1 MMTANLVHIPV
12 LLAEVL
18 HEMAP
23 RDSEVLVDGTFGAGG
38 YSRALLD
45 SAACTVWGI
54 DRDPAALE
62 RARPLEAAYAGRLR
76 VLEGRFGDMADL
88 LAAQGVAQ
96 VDAIVL
102 DIGVSSPQIDTP
114 ERGFSF
120 RFDGPLDMRMGADGP
135 TAADV
140 VNTTEED
147 DLANI
152 LYHYGEER
160 LSRRVARAIV
170 ARRAIQPFTRTAD
183 LADVIRSCVPKS
195 KDGIDPAT
203 RSFQGLRIHVN
214 DELGELERALVAA
227 ERLLAPGGRL
237 CVVTF
242 HSLEDRVVKEFMRQ
256 RSGNVPGPSRH
267 VPGPVATAPA
277 PTFRL
282 LSKSGTAPGK
292 AEQAANPRARSA
304 RLRTAIRTQAPTW
317 STGEPV

>member
-1 MMTANLVHIPV
+1 MTAQPVHIPV

-18 HEMAP
+18 HDMAVA
-23 RDSEVLVDGTFGAGG
+23 DGQTVVDGTFGAGG

-45 SAACTVWGI
+45 SAAIRLFAI
-54 DRDPAALE
+54 DRDPAAHE
-62 RARPLEAAYAGRLR
+62 RARPIIEAYAPRLS
-76 VLEGRFGDMADL
+76 LLNGCFGDMEAL
-88 LAAQGVAQ
+88 LAAAGVTK

-120 RFDGPLDMRMGADGP
+120 RFDGPLDMRMGDTGP

-140 VNTTEED
+140 VNSAEEA
-147 DLANI
+147 DLADI
-152 LYHYGEER
+152 FYRYGEER

-170 ARRAIQPFTRTAD
+170 MRRAEKKFERTGD

-214 DELGELERALVAA
+214 DELGELERALAAA
-227 ERLLAPGGRL
+227 ERLLSPGGRL

-242 HSLEDRVVKEFMRQ
+242 HSLEDRLVKEFMRL
-256 RSGNVPGPSRH
+256 RSGNMPGPSRH
-267 VPGPVATAPA
+267 VPGPAAVGPA

-282 LSKSGTAPGK
+282 LSKSGTGPG
-292 AEQAANPRARSA
+292 AEEQARNPRARSA
-304 RLRTAIRTQAPTW
+304 RLRTAIRTEAPAW
-317 STGEPV
+317 AQGEAA

>member
-1 MMTANLVHIPV
+1 MQAPVHIPV
-12 LLAEVL
+12 LLEEVVRA
-18 HEMAP
+18 MAMEA
-23 RDSEVLVDGTFGAGG
+23 DQVLVDGTFGAGG

-62 RARPLEAAYAGRLR
+62 RARPLEAAYGGRLR
-76 VLEGRFGDMADL
+76 VLEGCFGDMQAL
-88 LAAQGVAQ
+88 LAAQGVHQ

-120 RFDGPLDMRMGADGP
+120 RFDGPLDMRMGRDGP

-140 VNTTEED
+140 VNETEEAA
-147 DLANI
+147 LADI
-152 LYHYGEER
+152 LYRYGEER

-170 ARRAIQPFTRTAD
+170 TRRAEQPFTRTAD
-183 LADVIRSCVPKS
+183 LADVIRAVVPKS

-214 DELGELERALVAA
+214 DELGELERALEAA
-227 ERLLAPGGRL
+227 ERLLVPGGRL

-242 HSLEDRVVKEFMRQ
+242 HSLEDRIVKDFMRE
-256 RSGNVPGPSRH
+256 RSGNVPAPSRH
-267 VPGPVATAPA
+267 LPGPAVTGPA

-282 LSKSGTAPGK
+282 LSKSGTGASP
-292 AEQAANPRARSA
+292 AEQSANPRARSA
-304 RLRTAIRTQAPTW
+304 RLRTAIRTQAPAW
-317 STGEPV
+317 STGETA

>member
-1 MMTANLVHIPV
+1 MGAQPVHIPV
-12 LLAEVL
+12 LLTEVL
-18 HEMAP
+18 HDMAVA
-23 RDSEVLVDGTFGAGG
+23 DGQTVVDGTFGAGG

-45 SAACTVWGI
+45 SAAIRLFAI
-54 DRDPAALE
+54 DRDPAAHE
-62 RARPLEAAYAGRLR
+62 RARPIIEAYAPRLS
-76 VLEGRFGDMADL
+76 LLNGCFGDMEAL
-88 LAAQGVAQ
+88 LAAAGVAT

-120 RFDGPLDMRMGADGP
+120 RFDGPLDMRMGDTGP

-140 VNTTEED
+140 VNTAEEEY
-147 DLANI
+147 LANI
-152 LYHYGEER
+152 FYRYGEER

-170 ARRAIQPFTRTAD
+170 MRRAEKKFERTGD

-214 DELGELERALVAA
+214 DELGELERALAAA
-227 ERLLAPGGRL
+227 ERLLSPGGRL

-242 HSLEDRVVKEFMRQ
+242 HSLEDRLVKEFMRE

-267 VPGPVATAPA
+267 MPGPAASGPA

-282 LSKSGTAPGK
+282 LSKSGTGPG
-292 AEQAANPRARSA
+292 AEEQARNPRARSA
-304 RLRTAIRTQAPTW
+304 RLRTAIRTEAPAW
-317 STGEPV
+317 AQGEAA

>member
-1 MMTANLVHIPV
+1 MSTQPVHIPV

-18 HEMAP
+18 HEMAV
-23 RDSEVLVDGTFGAGG
+23 RDDEIVVDGTFGAGG

-45 SAACTVWGI
+45 SASIRLFAI
-54 DRDPAALE
+54 DRDPAAHE
-62 RARPLEAAYAGRLR
+62 RAQPLIEAYGPRLT
-76 VLEGRFGDMADL
+76 LLNGCFGDMEAL
-88 LAAQGVAQ
+88 LAAAGVTK

-102 DIGVSSPQIDTP
+102 DIGVSSPQIDNP

-120 RFDGPLDMRMGADGP
+120 RFDGPLDMRMGDTGP

-140 VNTTEED
+140 VNTAEEED
-147 DLANI
+147 LADI
-152 LYHYGEER
+152 FYRYGEER

-170 ARRAIQPFTRTAD
+170 LRRAEKKFERTGD

-214 DELGELERALVAA
+214 DELGELERALDAA
-227 ERLLAPGGRL
+227 ERLLSPGGRL

-242 HSLEDRVVKEFMRQ
+242 HSLEDRLVKEFMRE
-256 RSGNVPGPSRH
+256 RSGNLPGPSRH
-267 VPGPVATAPA
+267 LPGPAAAGPA

-282 LSKSGTAPGK
+282 FSKSGTGPG
-292 AEQAANPRARSA
+292 AEEQARNPRARSA
-304 RLRTAIRTQAPTW
+304 RLRTAIRTEAPAW
-317 STGEPV
+317 EQGEAA

>member
-1 MMTANLVHIPV
+1 MTASPVHIPV

-23 RDSEVLVDGTFGAGG
+23 RAGEVLVDGTFGAGG

-62 RARPLEAAYAGRLR
+62 RARPLEAAYAGRLK

-88 LAAQGVAQ
+88 LAARGVAQ

-140 VNTTEED
+140 VNSTEED

-170 ARRAIQPFTRTAD
+170 ARRAIEPFTRTAD

-214 DELGELERALVAA
+214 DELGELERALAAA

-256 RSGNVPGPSRH
+256 RSGNLPGPSRH
-267 VPGPVATAPA
+267 VPGPVATPPA

-282 LSKSGTAPGK
+282 LSKSGTGPGA

-304 RLRTAIRTQAPTW
+304 RLRTAIRTQAPAW
-317 STGEPV
+317 STGESA

>member
-1 MMTANLVHIPV
+1 MTASPVHIPV

-18 HEMAP
+18 HEMAA
-23 RDSEVLVDGTFGAGG
+23 RDGEVLVDGTFGAGG

-62 RARPLEAAYAGRLR
+62 RARPLEAAYGGRLR
-76 VLEGRFGDMADL
+76 VLEGKFGDMADL
-88 LAAQGVAQ
+88 LATQKVAQ

-152 LYHYGEER
+152 LYNYGEER

-170 ARRAIQPFTRTAD
+170 ARRATQPFTRTAD

-203 RSFQGLRIHVN
+203 RSFQGLRIYVN
-214 DELGELERALVAA
+214 DELGELERALSAA

-237 CVVTF
+237 CIVTF

-267 VPGPVATAPA
+267 VPGPVAAAPA

-292 AEQAANPRARSA
+292 AEQVANPRARSA
-304 RLRTAIRTQAPTW
+304 RLRTAIRTQAPAW

>member
-1 MMTANLVHIPV
+1 MTDTPVHIPV
-12 LLAEVL
+12 LLDEVVRA
-18 HEMAP
+18 MAL
-23 RDSEVLVDGTFGAGG
+23 RDGEVAVDGTFGAGG

-45 SAACTVWGI
+45 SAAIRLYAI
-54 DRDPAALE
+54 DRDPAAHE
-62 RARPLEAAYAGRLR
+62 RAKPIIAAYAPRLS
-76 VLEGRFGDMADL
+76 VLEGCFGDMAAL
-88 LAAQGVAQ
+88 LAAQGVTQ

-102 DIGVSSPQIDTP
+102 DIGVSSPQIDNP

-120 RFDGPLDMRMGADGP
+120 RFDGPLDMRMGNTGP

-140 VNTTEED
+140 VNSAEEA
-147 DLANI
+147 DLADI
-152 LYHYGEER
+152 FYRYGEER

-170 ARRAIQPFTRTAD
+170 LRRAEKKFERTAD

-214 DELGELERALVAA
+214 DELGELERALDAA
-227 ERLLAPGGRL
+227 ERLLVPGGRL

-242 HSLEDRVVKEFMRQ
+242 HSLEDRLVKEFMRE

-267 VPGPVATAPA
+267 LPGRADTGPA

-282 LSKSGTAPGK
+282 LSKSGTAPSDE
-292 AEQAANPRARSA
+292 EQARNPRARSA
-304 RLRTAIRTQAPTW
+304 RLRTAIRTEAPAW
-317 STGEPV
+317 VEGEAA

>member
-1 MMTANLVHIPV
+1 MTGPVHIPV
-12 LLAEVL
+12 LLHEVV
-18 HEMAP
+18 HAMAVT
-23 RDSEVLVDGTFGAGG
+23 DGATLVDGTFGAGG

-62 RARPLEAAYAGRLR
+62 RARPLEAAYGGRLR
-76 VLEGRFGDMADL
+76 VLRGCFGDMESL
-88 LAAQGVAQ
+88 LTAQGVRG

-120 RFDGPLDMRMGADGP
+120 RFDGPLDMRMGDDGP

-140 VNTTEED
+140 VNSAEES
-147 DLANI
+147 DLADI
-152 LYHYGEER
+152 FYRYGEER
-160 LSRRVARAIV
+160 MSRRVARAIV
-170 ARRAIQPFTRTAD
+170 ARRTEKPFTRTLE
-183 LADVIRSCVPKS
+183 LAEVIRGCVPKS

-214 DELGELERALVAA
+214 DELGELERALEAA
-227 ERLLAPGGRL
+227 ERLLVPGGRL

-256 RSGNVPGPSRH
+256 RSGNVPSPSRH
-267 VPGPVATAPA
+267 VPGPVTAGPA

-282 LSKSGTAPGK
+282 LSKSGTAASD

-304 RLRTAIRTQAPTW
+304 RLRTAIRTQAPAW
-317 STGEPV
+317 STGEPA